1 MGYFLPARSDDAV
14 LQIRRDGNSLV
25 LTLPKTI
32 LRTLGWKRGDYV
44 AARVDKGILKA
55 SKVCIDFLMLGGAK

>member
-1 MGYFLPARSDDAV
+1 MGYFLPSRADEGV
-14 LQIRRDGNSLV
+14 VQVRRDGKSLV
-25 LTLPKTI
+25 ITLPKPI

-55 SKVCIDFLMLGGAK
+55 SKICIDFLMLGDTK